1 MIQTKR
7 LHPIFI
13 FVFFSFFSFSQ
24 NSFDKQIK
32 GEVAGLNIYS
42 QSSFPGTPS
51 HITIRGQGSL
61 FGNNSPLIVLDG
73 IPYENIPVGS
83 NGRFPGLDMLSFINP
98 NDIESIKV
106 LKNAKDTSPYGFR
119 GSNGVILI
127 FTKKGQSSEKKF
139 KILD

>member
-1 MIQTKR
+1 MIQAKQLPFTYI
-7 LHPIFI
+7 LMC
-13 FVFFSFFSFSQ
+13 FSFFSFSQ

-51 HITIRGQGSL
+51 QISIRGQGSF
-61 FGNNSPLIVLDG
+61 FGNNSPLIVLDD
-73 IPYENIPVGS
+73 IPYENFPVGA

-127 FTKKGQSSEKKF
+127 YTKKGQSREKKF